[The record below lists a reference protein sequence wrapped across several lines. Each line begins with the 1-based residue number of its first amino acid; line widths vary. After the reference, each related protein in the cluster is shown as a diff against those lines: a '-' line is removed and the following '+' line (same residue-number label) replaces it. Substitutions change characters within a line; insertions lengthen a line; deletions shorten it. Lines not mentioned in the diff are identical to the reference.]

1 MLTDVSISY
10 DSGEAAVSVKLPTGE
25 WNIAV
30 QGDKAGTKALGK
42 TTGTASAGAQSTMV
56 LFQD

>member
-10 DSGEAAVSVKLPTGE
+10 NSGEAAVSVNLPTGE

-30 QGDKAGTKALGK
+30 QGDKAGTKTLGK
-42 TTGTASAGAQSTMV
+42 ITGTASFGAQSTTV

>member
-10 DSGEAAVSVKLPTGE
+10 NSGEAAVSVNLPAGE

-30 QGDKAGTKALGK
+30 QGDKAGSKTLGK
-42 TTGTASAGAQSTMV
+42 ATGTASFGAQSTMV